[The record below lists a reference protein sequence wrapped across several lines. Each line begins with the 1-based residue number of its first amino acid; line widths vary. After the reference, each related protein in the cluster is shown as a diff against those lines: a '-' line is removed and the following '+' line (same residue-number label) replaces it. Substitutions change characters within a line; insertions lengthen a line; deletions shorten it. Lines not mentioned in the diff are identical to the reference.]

1 MNKLADWTNT
11 WFIRPSTCERPSA
24 NVEHIWVYM
33 ALVSVMGP
41 KMSDAHLRLVHSYFT
56 YLLLE
61 CDPRTIDY
69 IQDPKPVDT
78 TDPESNTISI
88 DLKRTYKRLLD
99 FTHPYDAAPKWNLL
113 MAFSRLN
120 PRVLSKTV
128 TDKLSDQLARLT
140 IALALVGRPVLPDT
154 LIFVKSCLGLFQ
166 RSLDYKVN
174 PSLPSEFYATT
185 PMFYMSW
192 LRNAID
198 QAFSIGTMTTQKIL
212 DTISYMA
219 WFAGLVRARRSL
231 LAGSFSGPESFEVV
245 DSILKEQIDDLNK
258 VLDEAPMKIES
269 HPPHSHLLDVFGV
282 KPKKKVK

>member
-24 NVEHIWVYM
+24 DVEHIWVYM
-33 ALVSVMGP
+33 ALVSVMRP
-41 KMSDAHLRLVHSYFT
+41 RMSDAHLRLVHSYFT

-61 CDPRTIDY
+61 CDPRAIDC
-69 IQDPKPVDT
+69 IRDLKTVDSP
-78 TDPESNTISI
+78 DPEDTIISI
-88 DLKRTYKRLLD
+88 DLKQTYERLLD
-99 FTHPYDAAPKWNLL
+99 FTNPYDAAPKWNLL
-113 MAFSRLN
+113 MAFSRLD

-140 IALALVGRPVLPDT
+140 MALALVGKPVLPDT

-174 PSLPSEFYATT
+174 TSLQSEFYATT
-185 PMFYMSW
+185 PMFYVLW

-198 QAFSIGTMTTQKIL
+198 QAFSIGTMTTQRIL

-231 LAGSFSGPESFEVV
+231 LAANFSGPETFEVIDGV
-245 DSILKEQIDDLNK
+245 LKEQLEDLNK
-258 VLDEAPMKIES
+258 VLDEAPMRIEA
-269 HPPHSHLLDVFGV
+269 HTPYSHLLDVFGV